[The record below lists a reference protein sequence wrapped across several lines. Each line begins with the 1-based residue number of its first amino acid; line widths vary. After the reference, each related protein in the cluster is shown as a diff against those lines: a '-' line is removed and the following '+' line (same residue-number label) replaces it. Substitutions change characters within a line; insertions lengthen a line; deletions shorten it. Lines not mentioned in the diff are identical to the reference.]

1 MVMSSIYFE
10 SNSKLSVTARERRDA
25 ATADAATTIA
35 PLAMPGLII
44 GLLLVGLGL
53 AALVRLGDW
62 VGDYGPVLVGLAYV
76 LYLGAAG
83 WLLCWGALTVR
94 SLHRH

>member
-10 SNSKLSVTARERRDA
+10 SNSKLSVTGRERRDA
-25 ATADAATTIA
+25 ATSDADASMA

-76 LYLGAAG
+76 MYLGAAG
-83 WLLCWGALTVR
+83 WLLCWSALTVR

>member
-1 MVMSSIYFE
+1 M
-10 SNSKLSVTARERRDA
+10 RERVSSA
-25 ATADAATTIA
+25 ADATIA
-35 PLAMPGLII
+35 PLAMPGLIL

-53 AALVRLGDW
+53 AGLPRLGDW
-62 VGDYGPVLVGLAYV
+62 VGNYGPVLVGLAYL

-83 WLLCWGALTVR
+83 WLLLWSAATVR